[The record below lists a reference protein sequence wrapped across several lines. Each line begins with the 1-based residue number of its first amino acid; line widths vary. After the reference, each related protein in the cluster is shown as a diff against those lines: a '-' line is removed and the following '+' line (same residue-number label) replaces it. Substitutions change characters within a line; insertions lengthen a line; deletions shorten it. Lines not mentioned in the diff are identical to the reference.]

1 MNNIRIKIS
10 ETMAEHFGVYGNE
23 NSMLRVPT
31 DLRNNLGLEIGQQFT
46 LTSITNDPVVLTVG
60 AAFKNDAEQDGGVCY
75 VTKSIFNMVN
85 LETTEH
91 HSISQVKGITLGCD
105 PEFFLIDSDNHKIL
119 RANAFFKKWGEI
131 GHDGILA
138 ELRPNP
144 SLTAKGLTDNIYA
157 LLCSARDI
165 VNVSPAYDPT
175 KVIMHAASS
184 YKTGLPTVPG
194 ANACATAGFHL
205 HFGLPKDILGRNPDI
220 MSLMFRIVRAM
231 DYFVGLPAIMLEEH
245 EDYKRRANIQVN
257 YGKPN
262 DFRLDF
268 RTLEYRVPGGSM
280 LRHPILTQGLIA
292 LGATVA
298 EDIVSKIKMYTN
310 GFKQLY
316 WMHNDERLKEIYPN
330 ILTTREMYTLM
341 CSPDAS
347 AAKGYL
353 DTIYNDVSNMI
364 GFNERKNELN
374 AFFHHI
380 DANIQYNNNIETN
393 WRNFYEQGIGVYQSP
408 NEDTTNSARS

>member
-1 MNNIRIKIS
+1 
-10 ETMAEHFGVYGNE
+10 
-23 NSMLRVPT
+23 
-31 DLRNNLGLEIGQQFT
+31 
-46 LTSITNDPVVLTVG
+46 
-60 AAFKNDAEQDGGVCY
+60 
-75 VTKSIFNMVN
+75 
-85 LETTEH
+85 
-91 HSISQVKGITLGCD
+91 
-105 PEFFLIDSDNHKIL
+105 
-119 RANAFFKKWGEI
+119 
-131 GHDGILA
+131 
-138 ELRPNP
+138 
-144 SLTAKGLTDNIYA
+144 
-157 LLCSARDI
+157 
-165 VNVSPAYDPT
+165 
-175 KVIMHAASS
+175 
-184 YKTGLPTVPG
+184 
-194 ANACATAGFHL
+194 
-205 HFGLPKDILGRNPDI
+205 
-220 MSLMFRIVRAM
+220 
-231 DYFVGLPAIMLEEH
+231 
-245 EDYKRRANIQVN
+245 
-257 YGKPN
+257 
-262 DFRLDF
+262 
-268 RTLEYRVPGGSM
+268 M

-292 LGATVA
+292 LGATVV